1 MAPET
6 QQQAEFPPPEEIENM
21 ENIQIPENE
30 LRDEIDFDPEL
41 DQIVNINEH
50 ENINRDIESLM
61 KNPESNYKHP
71 LIEETDEDSDDEPIM
86 PPSILTRS
94 KSRALNK
101 NVRFGN

>member
-1 MAPET
+1 
-6 QQQAEFPPPEEIENM
+6 
-21 ENIQIPENE
+21 
-30 LRDEIDFDPEL
+30 
-41 DQIVNINEH
+41 
-50 ENINRDIESLM
+50 M

-101 NVRFGN
+101 NVRFEN